1 MNLDTEHKPGILPL
15 DEASLA
21 LKETQ
26 IPLYTLDPKADWD
39 MISNILNTV
48 LTYELAVL
56 TVDEQKQV
64 KTIRESKIPS
74 QCR

>member
-21 LKETQ
+21 MKETQ
-26 IPLYTLDPKADWD
+26 IPLYTLYPKADRD
-39 MISNILNTV
+39 MISNSLNDV
-48 LTYELAVL
+48 LTDEHAVL

-64 KTIRESKIPS
+64 KTIRASKAPI